1 MNTAEFLRSN
11 ARWLSAGALLTFLSC
26 FGQTFFISL
35 FAGEIQRTFDLSSG
49 DWGLIYAF
57 GTLASAAVMVWAG
70 SLTDSFRTR
79 HLGIAVL
86 VGLAASCLL
95 MATNSFVSVLV
106 VSIFLLRLFGQGMA
120 SHTAIVA
127 MSRWFVATR
136 GRALAV
142 CALGFTIGESLFPIL
157 FVSLLDLINWRLLWV
172 VAALIA
178 LAGIPLLAVLLRTE
192 RHPRQVAEETQ
203 SFGMDGRHWNRIEV
217 LRHPLFWFM
226 IPALLGPS
234 AFNTAFFFH
243 HVHFAELKGWSHIAL
258 VAFFPVY
265 TVSAVGAM
273 IASGRALDALGTARL
288 LPFYQLPLVVAFVAF
303 SYATGFTGLVLGLFF
318 LALTSGANSTLPNAF
333 WAEFYGTK
341 HLGSIK
347 SMATAI
353 MVLGS
358 AIGPGVTGFFID
370 RGVLLET
377 QFLFVAGFFVLT
389 TVFMWLG
396 IRLYRDR
403 RKYT

>member
-1 MNTAEFLRSN
+1 
-11 ARWLSAGALLTFLSC
+11 
-26 FGQTFFISL
+26 
-35 FAGEIQRTFDLSSG
+35 
-49 DWGLIYAF
+49 
-57 GTLASAAVMVWAG
+57 
-70 SLTDSFRTR
+70 
-79 HLGIAVL
+79 
-86 VGLAASCLL
+86 
-95 MATNSFVSVLV
+95 
-106 VSIFLLRLFGQGMA
+106 MA

-142 CALGFTIGESLFPIL
+142 CALGFTVGESLFPIL
-157 FVSLLDLINWRLLWV
+157 FVSLLDIINWRLLWV
-172 VAALIA
+172 IAAFIA

-203 SFGMDGRHWNRIEV
+203 SVGMDDKHWSRSEV

-243 HVHFAELKGWSHIAL
+243 HVHFAELKSWSHIAL

-273 IASGRALDALGTARL
+273 IASGRALDAFGTARL
-288 LPFYQLPLVVAFVAF
+288 LPFYQLPVVVAFIVF
-303 SYATGFTGLVLGLFF
+303 SFATGFTGLVLGLFF

-341 HLGSIK
+341 NLGSIK

-370 RGVLLET
+370 QGVGLET

-389 TVFMWLG
+389 TLFMWMG

>member
-1 MNTAEFLRSN
+1 MTTADFLRSN

-35 FAGEIQRTFDLSSG
+35 FAKEIQSDFNLTSG
-49 DWGLIYAF
+49 EWGLIYAI

-70 SLTDSFRTR
+70 SLTDVFRTR
-79 HLGIAVL
+79 HLGVVVLAGLAVSCLIMAINPFASAL
-86 VGLAASCLL
+86 VGA
-95 MATNSFVSVLV
+95 
-106 VSIFLLRLFGQGMA
+106 IFLLRLFGQGMA

-142 CALGFTIGESLFPIL
+142 CALGFTIGEAIFPIL
-157 FVSLLDLINWRLLWV
+157 FVSLLGFIDWRFLWV
-172 VAALIA
+172 VAAIFA
-178 LAGIPLLAVLLRTE
+178 VAGIPLLSTLLRTE
-192 RHPRQVAEETQ
+192 RHPKQVAEETQ
-203 SFGMDGRHWNRIEV
+203 STGMLDKHWTRLDV
-217 LRHPLFWFM
+217 LRHPLFWLM

-265 TVSAVGAM
+265 TVCTVGAM
-273 IASGRALDALGTARL
+273 LVSGRALDRFGTARL
-288 LPFYQLPLVVAFVAF
+288 LPFYQVPMIAAFLTFA
-303 SYATGFTGLVLGLFF
+303 ATTGFTGLVCGLFF

-333 WAEFYGTK
+333 WAEFYGTR
-341 HLGSIK
+341 HLGAIK

-358 AIGPGVTGFFID
+358 AIGPGVTGFFMDQNVSLDI
-370 RGVLLET
+370 
-377 QFLFVAGFFVLT
+377 QYQFVAGFFVLT
-389 TVFMWLG
+389 TVSMWIG
-396 IRLYRDR
+396 IRLYRDL
-403 RKYT
+403 RK

>member
-1 MNTAEFLRSN
+1 MSTADFLRSN
-11 ARWLSAGALLTFLSC
+11 ARWLSTGALLTFLSC

-70 SLTDSFRTR
+70 SLTDRFRTR

-95 MATNSFVSVLV
+95 MATNTFVSLLV
-106 VSIFLLRLFGQGMA
+106 ISIFLLRLFGQGMA

-142 CALGFTIGESLFPIL
+142 CALGFTVGESLFPIL
-157 FVSLLDLINWRLLWV
+157 FVSLLDIINWRLLWV
-172 VAALIA
+172 IAAFIA

-203 SFGMDGRHWNRIEV
+203 SVGMDDKHWSRSEV

-243 HVHFAELKGWSHIAL
+243 HVHFAELKSWSHIAL

-273 IASGRALDALGTARL
+273 IASGRALDAFGTARL
-288 LPFYQLPLVVAFVAF
+288 LPFYQLPVVVAFIAF
-303 SYATGFTGLVLGLFF
+303 SFATGFTGLVLGLFF

-341 HLGSIK
+341 NLGSIK

-370 RGVLLET
+370 QGVGLET

-389 TVFMWLG
+389 TLFMWMG